1 MSVVLTGKMLAFSR
15 LVIDGADWAIIE
27 TALGQFAHKQQ
38 VPVVVQVDTPLDLQR
53 LIDLL
58 WRYNMAVIGV
68 SQGVLDDQAVALK
81 VAIFPSDGKRIAHLD
96 DKAKPSIKPVQAQA
110 SQHDLGQ
117 NSTSGAEGRIDM
129 NDNVADP
136 LGVNKSPNTKNDIDN
151 NSSNN
156 DIKNDNTSNNNASN
170 NNANSGDV
178 DGYISLDSDRP
189 PNHQPNPSSVL
200 GISQEAINPEAI
212 SPDEIL
218 PIPAINSRIHSQLVR
233 SGQSIHHMGG
243 DLVIASSVNNGA
255 EVATDCNLHIYGK
268 GQGRLVAGATGDENA
283 RIFCQN
289 FDPTLVSVAGT
300 YCLKED
306 IDPKFIGQAVM
317 VSFSLEKGLT
327 FVLMNG

>member
-15 LVIDGADWAIIE
+15 LVIDGADWEAIE

-38 VPVVVQVDTPLDLQR
+38 VPVVVQTDTPLDLQR

-68 SQGVLDDQAVALK
+68 GQGVLDDQAVALK
-81 VAIFPSDGKRIAHLD
+81 VAIFPSDGKRIARLD
-96 DKAKPSIKPVQAQA
+96 DKIKPPTKPVPAQINQHNQPILNEMGIDETNMGNADFDNRA
-110 SQHDLGQ
+110 SNAFGVSNASNVVASNTS
-117 NSTSGAEGRIDM
+117 NSD
-129 NDNVADP
+129 
-136 LGVNKSPNTKNDIDN
+136 
-151 NSSNN
+151 SNN
-156 DIKNDNTSNNNASN
+156 DNSNNNDNNNGYNNSNASN
-170 NNANSGDV
+170 SNASNSN
-178 DGYISLDSDRP
+178 ISNDIVADEKPS
-189 PNHQPNPSSVL
+189 HQHNPSSV
-200 GISQEAINPEAI
+200 PDV

-218 PIPAINSRIHSQLVR
+218 QIPTINSRIHSQLVR

-243 DLVIASSVNNGA
+243 DLVIAGSVNNGA

-306 IDPKFIGQAVM
+306 IDPKLIGQAVM
-317 VSFSLEKGLT
+317 VSFSLERGLT
-327 FVLMNG
+327 FALMNG